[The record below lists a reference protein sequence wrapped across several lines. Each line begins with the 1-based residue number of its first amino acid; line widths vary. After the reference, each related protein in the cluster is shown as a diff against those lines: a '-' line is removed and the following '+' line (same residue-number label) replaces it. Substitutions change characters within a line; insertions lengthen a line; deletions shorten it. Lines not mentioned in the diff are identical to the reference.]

1 MRECD
6 TLLMGGDDRANESP
20 SNGEK
25 PAKDGRFPHWRK
37 VIGWVLGVGGAFVTA
52 LVTGFA
58 GKIVDQF
65 SGHHPDA
72 SVTQTEVRFVQ
83 PFDLEGNLQA
93 PFKADEA
100 KTFRGGSCRYGSPS
114 SDPDAMRCFAGDLVL
129 DPCWEGLGER
139 VACPSNP
146 WDKTVWLLLK
156 PVIEPRE
163 TPSPFPSS
171 GPPSTSSAGWNSSTA
186 WALELL
192 DPFHP
197 KETLRCL
204 MLTGAGDWI
213 AGNRVNWSCS
223 NGSPKG
229 YAVGDVNKRPDKP
242 WTVLYMATGTSEGR
256 DATVK
261 TVWR

>member
-1 MRECD
+1 MTECE
-6 TLLMGGDDRANESP
+6 TLLMGGDDEAKESSP
-20 SNGEK
+20 NAEK
-25 PAKDGRFPHWRK
+25 PAKDGPFPHWRK
-37 VIGWVLGVGGAFVTA
+37 AIGWALGLVGVFVTA
-52 LVTGFA
+52 LVTGLA
-58 GKIVDQF
+58 GKIVDGLF
-65 SGHHPDA
+65 GHHPDA

-83 PFDLEGNLQA
+83 PFDLDGKLQA

-114 SDPDAMRCFAGDLVL
+114 SDPDAMRCFSPGDLVL
-129 DPCWEGLGER
+129 DPCWASFERR
-139 VACPSNP
+139 VACPHNP
-146 WDKTVWLLLK
+146 WDKTIYLLLN

-163 TPSPFPSS
+163 SPSPSPS
-171 GPPSTSSAGWNSSTA
+171 PPSTSGAGWDSSTA

-223 NGSPKG
+223 DGSSKG
-229 YAVGDVNKRPDKP
+229 YAVGDLNKRPDKP
-242 WTVLYMATGTSEGR
+242 WTVLYMQAGMSEGR
-256 DATVK
+256 EATVK